1 MALRSTLSRQTPN
14 GQPSKLRESEVCFL
28 VSCGT
33 NTYCSSLGVDCG
45 SSSILLRWASL
56 RVQARTGKSP
66 AHYQHV
72 RLEPF
77 VFTAR
82 PRFSLLTSGTK
93 PPNFCSRACHAVA
106 LQVAETRRTLRLPRK
121 SIPVKVSYLPMK
133 QNGDLV
139 IVARSRYGYWT
150 AQTES

>member
-1 MALRSTLSRQTPN
+1 MVLRSTLRRQTPI

-28 VSCGT
+28 VSCCT

-82 PRFSLLTSGTK
+82 PRSRLLTSGTK

-106 LQVAETRRTLRLPRK
+106 LQVADPDERYGSRANHSGQSLLLT
-121 SIPVKVSYLPMK
+121 MK

-150 AQTES
+150 AQAES